1 MSMVVA
7 MLCQLVQ
14 SRHLVSAILF
24 CLVTTINF
32 TCFCNVRTLIM
43 ETFFSVDVVKE
54 ITYEDKEN
62 MVRLACHS
70 VCSTEHYYI
79 CTRLLFRTNC

>member
-24 CLVTTINF
+24 CLVTTMNL
-32 TCFCNVRTLIM
+32 TSFCNVWALLM
-43 ETFFSVDVVKE
+43 ETFFSVDVMKE

-62 MVRLACHS
+62 MVRLACLS
-70 VCSTEHYYI
+70 VCNTEHYYI